1 MKSLFKSASIFLW
14 LVPNT
19 FSTSFLPDNKVNPNL
34 LIITNDEN
42 EKSSLSSLSFANT
55 DVVSL
60 KNFNPSEKHAAY
72 AISSS
77 TLNCKS
83 TGIAEFLSTMLE
95 DSRIYVYGDTTISHY
110 KEYFNLNKFSVQ
122 IPKYNGPKKLTSTG
136 MLEFDTP
143 EALSKK
149 RQIICFSKNTRYPC
163 VMVSGNEMDI
173 LEQQELIVQQY
184 NETFAPMF
192 SKSSVVQSGF
202 QHKIIAYG
210 PRLYLNLD
218 YLLYKNDDETDP
230 TYDYFALKTN
240 ATAVNNKCETTGNCD
255 LMEIKNQLCYTSDNI
270 IDYSPKDTKRA
281 KSVNA
286 SLNLGSSASANI
298 GISFETDAGPT
309 IHTTYDSANHAVSW
323 KVSRYWFFGS
333 TFNNQRLS
341 FGTSWASTGRVASI
355 NISAYAR
362 FLGNKINHIANWD
375 TRNVTYRY

>member
-1 MKSLFKSASIFLW
+1 MRGYHRGKAYGLSTKESELRGVPVRQRRRLSRTGCLPFLPTILLGFSAS
-14 LVPNT
+14 
-19 FSTSFLPDNKVNPNL
+19 LPLIALPCAPSRKPQLPVNEG
-34 LIITNDEN
+34 IQEN
-42 EKSSLSSLSFANT
+42 SLSLSFPPYT
-55 DVVSL
+55 
-60 KNFNPSEKHAAY
+60 NF
-72 AISSS
+72 
-77 TLNCKS
+77 
-83 TGIAEFLSTMLE
+83 ML
-95 DSRIYVYGDTTISHY
+95 
-110 KEYFNLNKFSVQ
+110 L
-122 IPKYNGPKKLTSTG
+122 P
-136 MLEFDTP
+136 
-143 EALSKK
+143 
-149 RQIICFSKNTRYPC
+149 
-163 VMVSGNEMDI
+163 
-173 LEQQELIVQQY
+173 
-184 NETFAPMF
+184 
-192 SKSSVVQSGF
+192 
-202 QHKIIAYG
+202 
-210 PRLYLNLD
+210 
-218 YLLYKNDDETDP
+218 
-230 TYDYFALKTN
+230 YFALKTN